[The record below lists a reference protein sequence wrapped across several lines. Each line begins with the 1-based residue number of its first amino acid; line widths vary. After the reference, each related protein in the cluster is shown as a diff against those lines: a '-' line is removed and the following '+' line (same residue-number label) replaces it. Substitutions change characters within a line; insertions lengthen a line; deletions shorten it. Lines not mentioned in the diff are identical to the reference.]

1 MSSKVSD
8 NEKKKRERDGWVW
21 NESSTG
27 GGYWS
32 RQDSAARHSHR
43 KEFFCPHC
51 RRPTGTIDD
60 SYIEEYGICSVC
72 YVMHVESRKTPTID
86 LSKYKKM

>member
-1 MSSKVSD
+1 MSS
-8 NEKKKRERDGWVW
+8 EEHKRRIRKGWKW
-21 NESSTG
+21 NPSKTDS

-32 RQDSAARHSHR
+32 RQDSKARSKVY

-60 SYIEEYGICSVC
+60 DYLHEYGICSVC

-86 LSKYKKM
+86 LSKYKKI